1 MRIALAFLSVVAAFG
16 MSCGKKAV
24 APVLAVAP
32 PPKPPNIQLLPAR
45 YMEEAVSAATVSNTV
60 ITWEAILVQFK
71 VDDAER
77 HGLAKMFAEP
87 GKKNPVIEKQSA
99 LSLLAQIARAD
110 TNIVLQ
116 LASGPYAARTTLEDS
131 TNMLLHLQ
139 GSFGVDILS
148 QPRITTKGTNEALLQ
163 VSNARTIVL
172 GGAKSSDTN
181 ALRTTN
187 IWVGPSVSVQLLGQN
202 ERGIVVEA
210 AARLEEFHGYLSEN
224 SDAPRPKF
232 VVSTMGTR
240 TQLQTNEV
248 LLLGGPIQMNV
259 VRTSER
265 VAYLSDIPAIGR
277 LFTETQVHT
286 NFVRTLVLVRPTLK
300 N

>member
-1 MRIALAFLSVVAAFG
+1 MRIALAVVSLLATFG
-16 MSCGKKAV
+16 MACSKKAV
-24 APVLAVAP
+24 APALAVPP
-32 PPKPPNIQLLPAR
+32 PPKPPNIQFLPAPFVN
-45 YMEEAVSAATVSNTV
+45 EILSTAPVSNTV
-60 ITWEAILVQFK
+60 ITWEAILIQFK

-77 HGLAKMFAEP
+77 LGLAKIFSEP
-87 GKKNPVIEKQSA
+87 GEKNPVVEKQNA
-99 LSLLAQIARAD
+99 LSPLAKIARAD

-116 LASGPYAARTTLEDS
+116 VASGPYAALTSLEDS
-131 TNMLLHLQ
+131 TNLLLHLH

-148 QPRITTKGTNEALLQ
+148 QPRITIKGTNEALLQ
-163 VSNARTIVL
+163 VSDARTVVL
-172 GGAKSSDTN
+172 SGAKSSDTN

-187 IWVGPSVSVQLLGQN
+187 ISVGPTVSIQLLGQN
-202 ERGIVVEA
+202 ERGMILET

-232 VVSTMGTR
+232 VVLTMGIR

-248 LLLGGPIQMNV
+248 LLLGGPIGMSVTKTRQ
-259 VRTSER
+259 S

-286 NFVRTLVLVRPTLK
+286 NFTRTMVILRPRVQ
-300 N
+300 

>member
-1 MRIALAFLSVVAAFG
+1 
-16 MSCGKKAV
+16 
-24 APVLAVAP
+24 
-32 PPKPPNIQLLPAR
+32 
-45 YMEEAVSAATVSNTV
+45 
-60 ITWEAILVQFK
+60 VQFK

-87 GKKNPVIEKQSA
+87 GEKNAVIEKQNA
-99 LSLLAQIARAD
+99 LSPLATIGRAD

-116 LASGPYAARTTLEDS
+116 IASGPYGARMSLEDS
-131 TNMLLHLQ
+131 TNLILHLQ
-139 GSFGVDILS
+139 GSFGVDVLS
-148 QPRITTKGTNEALLQ
+148 QPRVTTKGTNEALLQ
-163 VSNARTIVL
+163 ISNARTIVL

-187 IWVGPSVSVQLLGQN
+187 IWVGPSVAVQLLGQN
-202 ERGIVVEA
+202 ERGLMIEA
-210 AARLEEFHGYLSEN
+210 GARLDEFHGYLSEN

-259 VRTSER
+259 VKTSER

-286 NFVRTLVLVRPTLK
+286 NFVRTLVIIRPTLK